1 MSSLPTDK
9 DLPRQADAET
19 RAPADRR
26 HANLKRLMT
35 PRHIAVIGGHEAEE
49 VIRQCAKNGFAGP
62 IWPVN
67 PRRDNLAGLTTF
79 ASVADLPTAPDAVFL
94 AIPREAAIVVTR
106 QLAARGAGGVVC
118 YASGFAEA
126 GPDGKAL
133 QDQLLEAAGE
143 MALIGP
149 NCYGLLDY
157 LDGAALWPDQHG
169 GKRVESGVALITQSG
184 NIGISLTMQ
193 ERSLPLA
200 YMIAVGNKAALD
212 LHDYITVLVE
222 DPRVRAIGLHIE
234 GLDDVSAF
242 SAAAELALKKGVPI
256 VAIKAGRSEL
266 GAQAT
271 LSHTSSLAGSDQLYD
286 AFFDRL
292 GVVRVDTLPQFIETL
307 KLLDVVGPLAGNRIA
322 TISCSGG
329 EAALCADLAEA
340 ANLAMP
346 QPGAAERAVLT
357 DILGPLVAVSNPLDY
372 HTFIWGDL
380 DKQSRCFTAM
390 LSGPYDAVVKV
401 LDFPKPGLCATEL
414 WDLTLEAL
422 VIAKQKTGR
431 KTLIAASLPENLP
444 LHARE
449 RALEAGIAPMQ
460 GLGEAMQALRAAAW
474 IGRRRQEARG
484 QDIRLPRVTGTSGEI
499 KNYDEVSSKAL
510 LAAEGLPV
518 PAGALVRKADLP
530 SKLATLSFPLVL
542 KAAAAD
548 LLHKSDQGG
557 VALNLRSPE
566 SVMAAVERMA
576 GLSERFLLETMV
588 QDGLAELIVGIKRD
602 RQFGLALVLGA
613 GGVLVELLQDSQT
626 LLLPCD
632 DASIEAALKKLK
644 ISKLLCGYRGAPP
657 ADWPA
662 LVSAISAVVRFA
674 EKHRHRLVELD
685 VNPLIVRPEG
695 QGVVAVDA
703 VIRMTE

>member
-1 MSSLPTDK
+1 MSSLPVDKARTDLV
-9 DLPRQADAET
+9 DEEGAPLFSRQQ
-19 RAPADRR
+19 
-26 HANLKRLMT
+26 ANLKRLMA
-35 PRHIAVIGGHEAEE
+35 PRHIAVIGGNEAAE
-49 VIRQCAKNGFAGP
+49 VVRQCAKNGFSGA

-67 PRRDNLAGLTTF
+67 PRRETLGGLPTF
-79 ASVADLPTAPDAVFL
+79 ATVQDLPEAPDAVFL
-94 AIPREAAIVVTR
+94 AIPREPAIAVVR
-106 QLAARGAGGVVC
+106 DLSAMGAGGLVC

-126 GPDGKAL
+126 GPEGKAL
-133 QDQLLEAAGE
+133 QDQLLQAAGD

-149 NCYGLLDY
+149 NCYGLLNY

-169 GKRVESGVALITQSG
+169 GKRVESGVAMITQSG

-234 GLDDVSAF
+234 GLDDVAGF
-242 SAAAELALKKGVPI
+242 SRAAELALKKGVPI

-307 KLLDVVGPLAGNRIA
+307 KLLDVLGPLAGNRVA

-329 EAALCADLAEA
+329 EAALCADLADQA
-340 ANLAMP
+340 GLLMP
-346 QPGAAERAVLT
+346 QPGAAETAVMEE
-357 DILGPLVAVSNPLDY
+357 ILGELVTVSNPLDY

-380 DKQSRCFTAM
+380 DKQSRCFSAM

-401 LDFPKPGLCATEL
+401 LDFPKPGLCSTDL

-422 VIAKQKTGR
+422 IQAQKNTGQKTIVAV
-431 KTLIAASLPENLP
+431 TLPENLP

-449 RALEAGIAPMQ
+449 KALESGIAPMQ
-460 GLGEAMQALRAAAW
+460 GLGETMAALKAAAW
-474 IGRRRQEARG
+474 VGQRRQEVQH
-484 QDIRLPRVTGTSGEI
+484 QDITLPAVTEVTGPI
-499 KNYDEVSSKAL
+499 RNYDEVASKAL

-518 PAGALVRKADLP
+518 PEGALL
-530 SKLATLSFPLVL
+530 SKDQVVAQCENFTFPLVL
-542 KAAAAD
+542 KAVSAD

-557 VALNLRSPE
+557 VALNLQNSQE
-566 SVMAAVERMA
+566 VAAALSGMAE
-576 GLSERFLLETMV
+576 LSDQFLLESMV
-588 QDGLAELIVGIKRD
+588 PDSQAELIVGIKRD
-602 RQFGLALVLGA
+602 PQFGLALVLGA
-613 GGVLVELLQDSQT
+613 GGVLVELLEDSKT

-632 DASIEAALKKLK
+632 EATIEKALKGLK
-644 ISKLLCGYRGAPP
+644 ISKLLSGYRGEAA
-657 ADWPA
+657 ADWSA
-662 LVSAISAVVRFA
+662 LISAAAAVAAFA
-674 EKHRHRLVELD
+674 EKHRDKLLELD
-685 VNPLIVRPEG
+685 VNPLIVRRHG

-703 VIRMTE
+703 VIRMAE